1 MISTLKNVNFEKNG
15 RQNGR
20 QSPPMFDDSELS
32 GRQSPLMFGDSEL
45 SGIEFDTANA
55 SDTDSIAQEM
65 FLTLNG
71 ELDSIEWDKYP
82 LEDPSVE
89 PTDFSTIDFDTN
101 MERSTSIKPVD
112 EDAAAAVIQSAW
124 IAYQYR
130 RASNGADFIG
140 NIMDSDSEEEPVDSE
155 EVETESEDESE
166 NDSEDD
172 TDLISLER
180 QCNTCET
187 PKLDLDEEGNCIK
200 CVEKIERANARR
212 EREAREMEERRR
224 RLANQVEDSRLAKQA
239 EKRSLKRSRD
249 TYKTKTFTCHG
260 CDRTFSSNQMLR
272 IHIMGHGTD
281 STRPGH
287 GAMDDYD
294 RQLGRLTGRH
304 PLRILHNIPDDYDH
318 LYNKCTH
325 PDCLGKFDGFLQ
337 GGINRKWLKRH
348 YKKVHNS
355 EIQQAPK
362 EKARNSPWKR
372 RRTTGPVA
380 VV

>member
-1 MISTLKNVNFEKNG
+1 MISTLKNVNFEKDGRENG
-15 RQNGR
+15 RCNGC
-20 QSPPMFDDSELS
+20 
-32 GRQSPLMFGDSEL
+32 QSPLMFDDSEL

-71 ELDSIEWDKYP
+71 ELDSIDWDKYP

-124 IAYQYR
+124 IAYHYR
-130 RASNGADFIG
+130 SASNGADFIG
-140 NIMDSDSEEEPVDSE
+140 NIMDSDSEEEPVESE
-155 EVETESEDESE
+155 EVETESEAE
-166 NDSEDD
+166 SEDD
-172 TDLISLER
+172 AEDEDELISLER

-224 RLANQVEDSRLAKQA
+224 RLAKQA

-281 STRPGH
+281 KTRPGH